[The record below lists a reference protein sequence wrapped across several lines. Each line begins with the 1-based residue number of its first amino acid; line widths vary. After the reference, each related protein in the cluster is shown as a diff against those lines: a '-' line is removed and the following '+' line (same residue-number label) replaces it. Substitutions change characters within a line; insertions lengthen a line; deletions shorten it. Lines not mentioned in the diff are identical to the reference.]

1 METNTP
7 LPKNIDEYIA
17 GFPQK
22 IQDMLKEIRAT
33 IKKVA
38 PEATEAIK
46 YRMPTYILNG
56 NLVHFAAMKNHI
68 GFYPTPSG
76 IDNFK
81 KELAA
86 YKSGKGSLQ
95 FPLDSPLPLDLISKI
110 VELRVKENSA
120 KAETRKT
127 LKQVRKNVVNE
138 IIFVNELLIIW
149 TKVQIMCCLM

>member
-120 KAETRKT
+120 KAETKKDIKT
-127 LKQVRKNVVNE
+127 GKK
-138 IIFVNELLIIW
+138 
-149 TKVQIMCCLM
+149 KCC